1 MLRRCEKINCEA
13 YNLLYNGERKTP
25 LGDKMNKPVEKLS
38 RVTGFHEAGQ
48 PFTVAAGGKKDD
60 GGDKSKP
67 VIIKKYANRR
77 LYNTETSSYVTLE
90 DLGEMVRSE
99 RDFLVYDAKTGEDL
113 THSVLTQIIVEE
125 EGKSGSNLLPIGFLR
140 QLIRFY
146 GHSIEQLVPK
156 YLEFSLTILTRQQEE
171 YRKQFTDAFGPAAF
185 EAMQEQAR
193 QNMVIFERAFAM
205 FAPFSKAEI
214 RAEEENNAPEK
225 SERANPAT
233 SKEITEL
240 KAQLSA
246 MQEQLD
252 RLSKSTPTGK

>member
-1 MLRRCEKINCEA
+1 M
-13 YNLLYNGERKTP
+13 
-25 LGDKMNKPVEKLS
+25 GDKMNKPVEKLS
-38 RVTGFHEAGQ
+38 RATGFHEAGQ
-48 PFTVAAGGKKDD
+48 SFTTGAESKRRD

-113 THSVLTQIIVEE
+113 THTVLTQIIVEE

-156 YLEFSLTILTRQQEE
+156 YLEFSLATLTREQEK
-171 YRKQFTDAFGPAAF
+171 YRKQFTDTFGAAAF

-193 QNMVIFERAFAM
+193 QNMVMFERAFAM
-205 FAPFSKAEI
+205 FAPFSKVET
-214 RAEEENNAPEK
+214 RTEEEKSAQEKPEPAPP
-225 SERANPAT
+225 ST
-233 SKEITEL
+233 STEIAEL
-240 KAQLSA
+240 KAQLSS
-246 MQEQLD
+246 MQAQLD
-252 RLSKSTPTGK
+252 RLSKSTTTGA

>member
-1 MLRRCEKINCEA
+1 
-13 YNLLYNGERKTP
+13 LLYNREKTP
-25 LGDKMNKPVEKLS
+25 LGHEMNNPVEKLS
-38 RVTGFHEAGQ
+38 RVTRFHEAGQ
-48 PFTVAAGGKKDD
+48 ALAVAAGGKKSDA
-60 GGDKSKP
+60 GDKSKP

-99 RDFLVYDAKTGEDL
+99 RDFLVYDAKTAEDL

-156 YLEFSLTILTRQQEE
+156 YLEFCLATLARQQEE
-171 YRKQFTDAFGPAAF
+171 YRKQFTDAFGAAAF

-193 QNMVIFERAFAM
+193 QNMAIFERAFAM
-205 FAPFSKAEI
+205 FAPFSKT
-214 RAEEENNAPEK
+214 RTEEENSAPEK
-225 SERANPAT
+225 SEPANPAT
-233 SKEITEL
+233 SKEIAEL
-240 KAQLSA
+240 KAQLSS
-246 MQEQLD
+246 MQDQLD
-252 RLSKSTPTGK
+252 RLSKSTPA

>member
-1 MLRRCEKINCEA
+1 
-13 YNLLYNGERKTP
+13 
-25 LGDKMNKPVEKLS
+25 MNKPAEKPTP
-38 RVTGFHEAGQ
+38 TGGFQEGRK
-48 PFTVAAGGKKDD
+48 PFTLGAVGKKNAANN
-60 GGDKSKP
+60 DKSKP

-113 THSVLTQIIVEE
+113 THTVLTQIIVEV
-125 EGKSGSNLLPIGFLR
+125 EGKTGSNLLPIGFLR

-156 YLEFSLTILTRQQEE
+156 YLEFSLSTLTREQEK
-171 YRKQFTDAFGPAAF
+171 YRKQFTDTFGNAAF

-193 QNMVIFERAFAM
+193 QNMAIFERAFAM
-205 FAPFSKAEI
+205 FAPFSKLEARPEDEKASQQK
-214 RAEEENNAPEK
+214 AEESAGASPEI
-225 SERANPAT
+225 A
-233 SKEITEL
+233 EL

-246 MQEQLD
+246 MQAQID
-252 RLSKSTPTGK
+252 RLSKSEPPKDNASQD

>member
-1 MLRRCEKINCEA
+1 
-13 YNLLYNGERKTP
+13 
-25 LGDKMNKPVEKLS
+25 MNKPAEKLPHGS
-38 RVTGFHEAGQ
+38 GFQEGAQ
-48 PFTVAAGGKKDD
+48 PFTLSAVGKKAAAN
-60 GGDKSKP
+60 DKSKP

-113 THSVLTQIIVEE
+113 THTVLTQIIVEE

-156 YLEFSLTILTRQQEE
+156 YLEFSLASLTREQER
-171 YRKQFTDAFGPAAF
+171 YRKQFTDAFGNAAF

-193 QNMVIFERAFAM
+193 QNMAIFERAFTI
-205 FAPFSKAEI
+205 FAPFSKLEP
-214 RAEEENNAPEK
+214 RPEDEKAPQSKPEPA
-225 SERANPAT
+225 SAAT
-233 SKEITEL
+233 SSEIAEL

-246 MQEQLD
+246 MQAQLD
-252 RLSKSTPTGK
+252 RLSKSAPQKDEAS

>member
-1 MLRRCEKINCEA
+1 
-13 YNLLYNGERKTP
+13 
-25 LGDKMNKPVEKLS
+25 MNKPAEKPPHGA
-38 RVTGFHEAGQ
+38 GFQEGGK
-48 PFTVAAGGKKDD
+48 PFTLSAVGKKAATS
-60 GGDKSKP
+60 DKSKP

-113 THSVLTQIIVEE
+113 THTVLTQIIVEE
-125 EGKSGSNLLPIGFLR
+125 ECRTGSNLLPIGFLR

-156 YLEFSLTILTRQQEE
+156 YLEFSLATLTREQEN
-171 YRKQFTDAFGPAAF
+171 YRKQFTGAFGAAAF

-193 QNMVIFERAFAM
+193 QNMAIFERAFSM
-205 FAPFSKAEI
+205 FTPFSKPENRPDEEKASQPKPETASAPSSTEI
-214 RAEEENNAPEK
+214 A
-225 SERANPAT
+225 
-233 SKEITEL
+233 EL

-246 MQEQLD
+246 MQTQLD
-252 RLSKSTPTGK
+252 RLSKTTSREDDAS

>member
-1 MLRRCEKINCEA
+1 MS
-13 YNLLYNGERKTP
+13 
-25 LGDKMNKPVEKLS
+25 KPVEKLT
-38 RVTGFHEAGQ
+38 RTAGFHEARQ
-48 PFTVAAGGKKDD
+48 PFTTGVGGKNSD

-125 EGKSGSNLLPIGFLR
+125 EGKTGSNLLPIGFLR

-156 YLEFSLTILTRQQEE
+156 YLEFSLAILTREQEK
-171 YRKQFTDAFGPAAF
+171 YRKQFTDTFGAAAF

-193 QNMVIFERAFAM
+193 QNMAMFERAFVM
-205 FAPFSKAEI
+205 FAPFSKVET
-214 RAEEENNAPEK
+214 RSEEEKSAPEK
-225 SERANPAT
+225 SEPAT
-233 SKEITEL
+233 NPTTSAEIAEL

-246 MQEQLD
+246 MQARLD
-252 RLSKSTPTGK
+252 RLSKSAPNTE

>member
-1 MLRRCEKINCEA
+1 
-13 YNLLYNGERKTP
+13 
-25 LGDKMNKPVEKLS
+25 MNKPVEKLA
-38 RVTGFHEAGQ
+38 RAAGFHEAGQ
-48 PFTVAAGGKKDD
+48 PFTIGTVGKRS
-60 GGDKSKP
+60 GSEDKSKP

-125 EGKSGSNLLPIGFLR
+125 EGKTGSNLLPIGFLR

-156 YLEFSLTILTRQQEE
+156 YLEYSLATLTREQEK
-171 YRKQFTDAFGPAAF
+171 YRKQFSDAFGAGAF

-193 QNMVIFERAFAM
+193 QNMAMFERAFAM
-205 FAPFSKAEI
+205 FAPFSKVEPP
-214 RAEEENNAPEK
+214 RAEEDKNMQEKAAP
-225 SERANPAT
+225 ANPTTA
-233 SKEITEL
+233 SEIAEL
-240 KAQLSA
+240 KSQLAA
-246 MQEQLD
+246 MQAQID
-252 RLSKSTPTGK
+252 RLSKATPQGE

>member
-1 MLRRCEKINCEA
+1 MHYDRGQYKRV
-13 YNLLYNGERKTP
+13 
-25 LGDKMNKPVEKLS
+25 GDTMNKPAEKP
-38 RVTGFHEAGQ
+38 TPGGGFQESGK
-48 PFTVAAGGKKDD
+48 PFTLSAVGKKAAANS
-60 GGDKSKP
+60 DKSKP

-113 THSVLTQIIVEE
+113 THSVLTQIIVEV
-125 EGKSGSNLLPIGFLR
+125 EGKTGSNLLPIGFLR

-156 YLEFSLTILTRQQEE
+156 YLEFSLATLTREQEK
-171 YRKQFTDAFGPAAF
+171 YRKQFTDTFGNAAF

-193 QNMVIFERAFAM
+193 QNMAIFERAFAL
-205 FAPFSKAEI
+205 FAPFSKLES
-214 RAEEENNAPEK
+214 RPEEEKAAQQKPEE
-225 SERANPAT
+225 SAAISP
-233 SKEITEL
+233 EIAEL

-246 MQEQLD
+246 MQAQLD
-252 RLSKSTPTGK
+252 RLSKTPPQKDDAS